1 MKYRASGFD
10 GPSGPMSQGL
20 AVYVSPL
27 NRGRP
32 VDLVHLA
39 KLSKGDVELELQYLS
54 MFDTQLQASVK
65 ELSALQEFD
74 DAKRSLA
81 GLKGAARNVGAFGVA
96 DFCAQAEE
104 ALREDFEEYRE
115 VIDDLNVASAEITAF
130 IVNMAAA

>member
-1 MKYRASGFD
+1 MKNRASGFN
-10 GPSGPMSQGL
+10 GPAGPLSQGL
-20 AVYVSPL
+20 AAYVSPL

-54 MFDTQLQASVK
+54 MFDTQMQSSVK
-65 ELSALQEFD
+65 DLSVLQEFD
-74 DAKRSLA
+74 DATYSLA

-96 DFCAQAEE
+96 DLCARAEE
-104 ALREDFEEYRE
+104 ALRDDFEDYRE
-115 VIDDLNVASAEITAF
+115 VVDDLKVASAEITAF